1 MKERE
6 TFGSRLGFILVSA
19 GCAIGLGNVWKFP
32 YMAGKYGGAAFI
44 LIYLIFL
51 VLLGLPVLVCEFAVG
66 RASRKSTARAF
77 HDLEPEGANF
87 HNFSYMSMVS
97 NYVLMMFYTMV
108 AGWMLYY
115 CYAMAA
121 GKLAGKDSAQV
132 ADYFTGLQDSAGT
145 MTLWM
150 IIVVVLSFG
159 VCSLGVQR
167 GLEKITKVMMMC
179 LLALIV
185 VLAVHS
191 LTLDG
196 AMEGVKFYLVPD
208 FAAMAEIG
216 IGNVIFGALSQAF
229 FTLSIG
235 AGSMTIFG
243 SYLGKD
249 RSLLG
254 ESLHITILDTFV
266 ALMAGLII
274 IPACFAFG
282 VEPGAGPGL
291 VFITLPNVFNQM
303 TGGKIWGALFFLFM
317 SFAALST
324 VIAVFENILSFA
336 MDLWGWKRN
345 KAVLFNIVLLIIL
358 SMPAIL
364 GFGPWSGIQILG
376 EGTNIMDLED
386 FIISN
391 NILPLGSVIFVIF
404 CASKNGWGWDNF
416 IKEANTGKGIKFP
429 TCIRNYMLWVIPIVV
444 AIIYLKG
451 YYDMFQ
457 PKGNTYLIPWMIV
470 GIAMLILVGW
480 IVFGHSKKNKK

>member
-121 GKLAGKDSAQV
+121 GKLDGKDSAQV

-167 GLEKITKVMMMC
+167 GLEKITKVMMIC

-216 IGNVIFGALSQAF
+216 IGNVIFGALSQTF

-303 TGGKIWGALFFLFM
+303 TGGKIWE
-317 SFAALST
+317 SS
-324 VIAVFENILSFA
+324 VFPVYVFCLPVYCNCGFREYYI
-336 MDLWGWKRN
+336 
-345 KAVLFNIVLLIIL
+345 LFNGQKRLE
-358 SMPAIL
+358 
-364 GFGPWSGIQILG
+364 PWKSCYSQHGGNDPSFSAGSIWLQYFVRNTAAWSRNEHHGSGRFHCIQ
-376 EGTNIMDLED
+376 
-386 FIISN
+386 
-391 NILPLGSVIFVIF
+391 
-404 CASKNGWGWDNF
+404 
-416 IKEANTGKGIKFP
+416 
-429 TCIRNYMLWVIPIVV
+429 
-444 AIIYLKG
+444 
-451 YYDMFQ
+451 
-457 PKGNTYLIPWMIV
+457 
-470 GIAMLILVGW
+470 
-480 IVFGHSKKNKK
+480 

>member
-1 MKERE
+1 
-6 TFGSRLGFILVSA
+6 
-19 GCAIGLGNVWKFP
+19 
-32 YMAGKYGGAAFI
+32 MAGKYGGAAFI
-44 LIYLIFL
+44 LIYLVFL

-115 CYAMAA
+115 CYAMAS

-167 GLEKITKVMMMC
+167 GLEKITKVMMIC

-317 SFAALST
+317 SFASLST
-324 VIAVFENILSFA
+324 VIAVFENIISYS
-336 MDLWGWKRN
+336 MDRKGWSRG
-345 KAVLFNIVLLIIL
+345 KAVIVNMVAMILLSLPAVFGFNIL
-358 SMPAIL
+358 
-364 GFGPWSGIQILG
+364 SGIQPLG
-376 EGTNIMDLED
+376 AGTNIMDLED
-386 FIISN
+386 FIVSN
-391 NILPLGSVIFVIF
+391 NILPLGSVVFVMF
-404 CASKNGWGWDNF
+404 CVSKYGWGWKRF
-416 IKEANTGKGIKFP
+416 IKEADTGEGLKFP
-429 TCIRNYMLWVIPIVV
+429 ANVQKYMLYVISAIVV
-444 AIIYLKG
+444 VIYLKG
-451 YYDMFQ
+451 YYDMFS
-457 PKGNTYLIPWMIV
+457 PKGPVVLTVWMIV
-470 GIAMLILVGW
+470 SLLVLGLVGW
-480 IVFGHSKKNKK
+480 IIFGKNKTK